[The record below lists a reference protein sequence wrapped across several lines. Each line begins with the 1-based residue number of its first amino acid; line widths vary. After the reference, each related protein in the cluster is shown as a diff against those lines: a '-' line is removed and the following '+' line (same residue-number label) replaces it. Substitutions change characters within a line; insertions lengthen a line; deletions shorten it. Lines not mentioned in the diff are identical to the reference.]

1 MQNSFLKWM
10 EITYWAFNPYFRP
23 GTCLVKNLKEVKCSN
38 EKSLGFLSFP
48 SWHTNE
54 VLYIID
60 KGSVEVWLYLFHQ
73 DLWKRCW
80 NLTVNFYL
88 FTRKSIYDQDNA
100 DLRAVKEM
108 FLPDGDLYT
117 DGQGRT
123 RHFRWRG
130 IDGNSQL
137 SLFGNKEMWG
147 EEDGIATE
155 LSTEE
160 EIQRRKERY
169 EREAF
174 LREEMV
180 WNGSLV
186 MLYSC
191 YCTCSRLYDPALN
204 DYI

>member
-1 MQNSFLKWM
+1 MINY
-10 EITYWAFNPYFRP
+10 T
-23 GTCLVKNLKEVKCSN
+23 
-38 EKSLGFLSFP
+38 
-48 SWHTNE
+48 
-54 VLYIID
+54 
-60 KGSVEVWLYLFHQ
+60 
-73 DLWKRCW
+73 
-80 NLTVNFYL
+80 TVY
-88 FTRKSIYDQDNA
+88 TRKSIHDQDNA

-130 IDGNSQL
+130 IDENSQFD
-137 SLFGNKEMWG
+137 LFGNKDLWG
-147 EEDGIATE
+147 DEEAEAVE

-180 WNGSLV
+180 SK
-186 MLYSC
+186 
-191 YCTCSRLYDPALN
+191 
-204 DYI
+204 

>member
-1 MQNSFLKWM
+1 M
-10 EITYWAFNPYFRP
+10 
-23 GTCLVKNLKEVKCSN
+23 
-38 EKSLGFLSFP
+38 
-48 SWHTNE
+48 
-54 VLYIID
+54 
-60 KGSVEVWLYLFHQ
+60 
-73 DLWKRCW
+73 
-80 NLTVNFYL
+80 
-88 FTRKSIYDQDNA
+88 TRKSIHDQDNA

-130 IDGNSQL
+130 IDENSQL

-186 MLYSC
+186 KLYSR

>member
-1 MQNSFLKWM
+1 MLGWPYWD
-10 EITYWAFNPYFRP
+10 EIVSGSYLVTSQANVYFM
-23 GTCLVKNLKEVKCSN
+23 
-38 EKSLGFLSFP
+38 F
-48 SWHTNE
+48 
-54 VLYIID
+54 
-60 KGSVEVWLYLFHQ
+60 WLINWLIKHV
-73 DLWKRCW
+73 R
-80 NLTVNFYL
+80 
-88 FTRKSIYDQDNA
+88 FTRKSVHEQDNA

-130 IDGNSQL
+130 IDENSQFD
-137 SLFGNKEMWG
+137 LFGNKDLWG
-147 EEDGIATE
+147 DEEAEAVE

-180 WNGSLV
+180 S
-186 MLYSC
+186 
-191 YCTCSRLYDPALN
+191 
-204 DYI
+204 

>member
-1 MQNSFLKWM
+1 MVVH
-10 EITYWAFNPYFRP
+10 
-23 GTCLVKNLKEVKCSN
+23 C
-38 EKSLGFLSFP
+38 
-48 SWHTNE
+48 
-54 VLYIID
+54 
-60 KGSVEVWLYLFHQ
+60 
-73 DLWKRCW
+73 
-80 NLTVNFYL
+80 
-88 FTRKSIYDQDNA
+88 TRKSIHDQDNA

-130 IDGNSQL
+130 IDENSQFD
-137 SLFGNKEMWG
+137 LFGNKELWG
-147 EEDGIATE
+147 DEEGEAVE

-180 WNGSLV
+180 SIIMIYFILLW
-186 MLYSC
+186 C
-191 YCTCSRLYDPALN
+191 LN
-204 DYI
+204 FCNTFFCWMQAVSKIQGNESE

>member
-1 MQNSFLKWM
+1 MVVH
-10 EITYWAFNPYFRP
+10 
-23 GTCLVKNLKEVKCSN
+23 C
-38 EKSLGFLSFP
+38 
-48 SWHTNE
+48 
-54 VLYIID
+54 
-60 KGSVEVWLYLFHQ
+60 
-73 DLWKRCW
+73 
-80 NLTVNFYL
+80 
-88 FTRKSIYDQDNA
+88 TRKSIHDQDNA

-130 IDGNSQL
+130 IDENSQFD
-137 SLFGNKEMWG
+137 LFGNKELWG
-147 EEDGIATE
+147 DEEGEAVE

-180 WNGSLV
+180 SIIMIYFILLW
-186 MLYSC
+186 C
-191 YCTCSRLYDPALN
+191 LN
-204 DYI
+204 FCNTFFC